1 MHSMKSQLD
10 GYGNIYSY
18 ALIRLRSY
26 VSGYFITFE
35 GGEGVGKTVQISLL
49 AEYLSHKGYDVVTTR
64 EPGGTAGAEAI
75 RHILLSGKIQQYGPL
90 IEAVL
95 FTAARVDHVTEVI
108 APSLQKGKIV
118 LCDRFIDSTRVYQGL
133 NDTVSS
139 SLLSVLECIA
149 LNGILPHLT
158 FLLDMPAVCG
168 MKRANLRRKKTA
180 EIDYFEKDQLE
191 IQEQRRQA
199 FLQLAKREP
208 HRFRVID
215 ATGSVEAIAHQIKNI
230 CHQVLLEQLS

>member
-1 MHSMKSQLD
+1 M
-10 GYGNIYSY
+10 
-18 ALIRLRSY
+18 
-26 VSGYFITFE
+26 SGYFITFE
-35 GGEGVGKTVQISLL
+35 GGDGVGKTVQISLL
-49 AEYLSHKGYDVVTTR
+49 AESLSHQGYDVVTTR
-64 EPGGTAGAEAI
+64 EPGGTLGAEAI
-75 RHILLSGKIQQYGPL
+75 RHILLSGQAQQYGPL

-139 SLLSVLECIA
+139 SLLAVLECIA

-158 FLLDMPAVCG
+158 FLLDMPAMCG
-168 MKRANLRRKKTA
+168 MKRANLRRKETE

-199 FLQLAKREP
+199 FLQLAKQEP

-215 ATGSVEAIAHQIKNI
+215 ATGSVEAVAHQIKNI
-230 CHQVLLEQLS
+230 CHQVLLDQLS

>member
-1 MHSMKSQLD
+1 MKSQLD

-168 MKRANLRRKKTA
+168 MKRANLRRKKTE

>member
-1 MHSMKSQLD
+1 M
-10 GYGNIYSY
+10 
-18 ALIRLRSY
+18 
-26 VSGYFITFE
+26 SGYFITFE
-35 GGEGVGKTVQISLL
+35 GGDGVGKTVQISLL
-49 AEYLSHKGYDVVTTR
+49 AESLSRQGYDVVTTR
-64 EPGGTAGAEAI
+64 EPGGTLGAEAI
-75 RHILLSGKIQQYGPL
+75 RHILLSGQAQQYGPL

-133 NDTVSS
+133 NDTVNS
-139 SLLSVLECIA
+139 SLLAVLECIA
-149 LNGILPHLT
+149 LNGVLPHLT
-158 FLLDMPAVCG
+158 FLLDMPAMCG
-168 MKRANLRRKKTA
+168 MKRANLRRKRTE

-230 CHQVLLEQLS
+230 CHQALLDQFS

>member
-1 MHSMKSQLD
+1 M
-10 GYGNIYSY
+10 
-18 ALIRLRSY
+18 
-26 VSGYFITFE
+26 SGYFITFE

-95 FTAARVDHVTEVI
+95 FTAARADHFHEVI

-133 NDTVSS
+133 NNRVSS
-139 SLLSVLECIA
+139 SVLSILEYVA
-149 LNGILPHLT
+149 LNDIMPHLT
-158 FLLDMPAVCG
+158 FLLDMPAIWG
-168 MKRANLRRKKTA
+168 MKRANLRRKKTE

-199 FLQLAKREP
+199 FLQLAKQEP
-208 HRFRVID
+208 HRFRIID

-230 CHQVLLEQLS
+230 CHQVLLDQLS

>member
-1 MHSMKSQLD
+1 MKSQLD

-158 FLLDMPAVCG
+158 FLLDMPAMCG
-168 MKRANLRRKKTA
+168 MKRANLRRKKT
-180 EIDYFEKDQLE
+180 EKIDYFEKDQLE

>member
-1 MHSMKSQLD
+1 M
-10 GYGNIYSY
+10 
-18 ALIRLRSY
+18 
-26 VSGYFITFE
+26 SGYFITFE

-49 AEYLSHKGYDVVTTR
+49 AEFLSHQGYDVVTTR
-64 EPGGTAGAEAI
+64 EPGGTPGAEAI
-75 RHILLSGKIQQYGPL
+75 RHILLSGQAQQYGPL

-95 FTAARVDHVTEVI
+95 FTAARADHFHEVI

-133 NDTVSS
+133 NNRVSS

-158 FLLDMPAVCG
+158 FLLDMPAMCG
-168 MKRANLRRKKTA
+168 MKRANLRRKKTE

-199 FLQLAKREP
+199 FLQLAKQEP

-230 CHQVLLEQLS
+230 CHQVLLDQLS